1 MKPHHIQHF
10 AMLFHID
17 FRALSFLGIQI
28 INFLDWSELTTSTV
42 VFTFETFESLA
53 VFLSLRLQV
62 MEECVQ

>member
-42 VFTFETFESLA
+42 VFTLKP
-53 VFLSLRLQV
+53 LSPWQYF
-62 MEECVQ
+62 CHCGYK